1 MYYIKHIGLL
11 GFEGRLIMKLSTK
24 GRYGLRAMVD
34 LAANSSG
41 DHVALYSIAERQD
54 ISENYLEQ
62 VFSILRKAGLV
73 KSVKGAQGGY
83 ILADNPSNIK
93 VGTILRALEGNLS
106 VVDENAEDSSLFS
119 KSAQHC
125 IKLNVWDKINES
137 INRVVDSLTLEDL
150 VNEYRKMNGENI
162 LMFYI

>member
-1 MYYIKHIGLL
+1 
-11 GFEGRLIMKLSTK
+11 MKLSTK
-24 GRYGLRAMVD
+24 GRYGLRAMLD
-34 LAANSSG
+34 LAAHSSG
-41 DHVALYSIAERQD
+41 DHVSLNSIAERQN

-83 ILADNPSNIK
+83 VIANHPSNTK

-106 VVDENAEDSSLFS
+106 VVDESLEEGDAS
-119 KSAQHC
+119 LTSIQNC
-125 IKLNVWDKINES
+125 IKINVWDKMNEGL
-137 INRVVDSLTLEDL
+137 NQVVDSLTLEDL
-150 VNEYRKMNGENI
+150 VNEYRKMNDQSV